1 MRWRGVEPRWRRGIT
16 NFKLNRELPF
26 VRESLPRELTRRS
39 MDSMASLS
47 RSTLTRDGAFELPSL
62 PGLKFT
68 PKVR

>member
-1 MRWRGVEPRWRRGIT
+1 
-16 NFKLNRELPF
+16 
-26 VRESLPRELTRRS
+26 
-39 MDSMASLS
+39 MASLS